1 LDKKKSHPAPSAEV
15 VSSDVKSSKKST
27 PALKE
32 AGNFPV
38 VGIGASAGGLE
49 AFMELFRALPA
60 DTGMAFVLIQHLS
73 PQHFS
78 MLSTFIQQTTKMN
91 VDEVHQG
98 AVIAPNHVYVIPP
111 NTILEVFHK
120 VLHLRPIP
128 APHAGT
134 RPVDTFFTSLA
145 RDLGNLAVGVILS
158 GTGTDG
164 SVGLKDIK
172 ADGGI
177 TFVQDPKEA
186 RFDGMP
192 SAAIGMASPDHVLSV
207 ENISLELAKISKL
220 PFVRKQ
226 LVLEGHAPSEET
238 EELLRRIFIL
248 VRSATKIDF
257 SHYKYPTIIR
267 RINRRMVLHRVDT
280 LKRYLAF
287 LQATPVEVNA
297 LFEDLLIN
305 VTDFF
310 RDSEAFEALKS
321 KVFPE
326 IIKNKAPG
334 TAIRIWVPGCSTGEE
349 VYSLA
354 IALLEFL
361 GDGANKFPIQIYGT
375 DICNSALK
383 VARRGIYPES
393 ACRNLSPIRSERFF
407 QRDQGGLRVSKN
419 VRDCCI
425 FSSQDVTSQPPINRL
440 DLLSCRNLMIYLGAA
455 IQKKVMETFY
465 FALSPNGFLML
476 GSSETVGSSADLFSV
491 TDKKNKIYGKKG
503 NRASPARDYQE
514 VPVVQ
519 VRTAQIQ
526 TAEAGPFRGRKVV
539 SPVLE
544 AERLVLEKYAPAWVL
559 IDQNLDIIQFRGPTG
574 NFIEPASGHPSWNLM
589 KMIRRGLSPD
599 VRILIHAALKEGV
612 AVSKEGLKLKSQG
625 TVQTVAVEVTPFA
638 SGHCLVIFMERSLG
652 KAYAK
657 SKTAAE
663 KPGKLKDPRD
673 SEILALTDELNQSQ
687 KSLQTIIDDQN
698 ASNEEMQSSNEEV
711 LSANEE
717 LQSANE
723 ELETAKE
730 ELQSTNEELTSLNDE
745 LSSRNRELDSL
756 NNDLTNVLSNANVS
770 IVMVG
775 SDLRIR
781 RFTPMAE
788 KLLKLIAN
796 DVGRNL
802 TDINLGFKIE
812 DLESQIAD
820 VIAHMKTIEL
830 ECQNRDGR
838 WYSLRIRP
846 YKTVENR
853 IEGAVIVFVNIDD
866 AKVRERLVQ
875 ETQNY
880 SDGIIQTVRDPL
892 VVLDQKLC
900 VERANKAFYDFFK
913 LDPKNTLGRFFYE
926 IGDGHWDN
934 SELRTLLEEV
944 LPKQK
949 EVRDFKITKK
959 ISGAGNRVLLL
970 NARALVWEGQL
981 KLLIL
986 ISLHDLSAFEGA
998 K

>member
-1 LDKKKSHPAPSAEV
+1 VEEV
-15 VSSDVKSSKKST
+15 R
-27 PALKE
+27 E
-32 AGNFPV
+32 G
-38 VGIGASAGGLE
+38 
-49 AFMELFRALPA
+49 
-60 DTGMAFVLIQHLS
+60 VL
-73 PQHFS
+73 
-78 MLSTFIQQTTKMN
+78 
-91 VDEVHQG
+91 
-98 AVIAPNHVYVIPP
+98 IAPNQVYVIPP
-111 NTILEVFHK
+111 NTILEIFHK
-120 VLHLRPIP
+120 VLHLSPIP
-128 APHAGT
+128 APHAGS

-145 RDLGNLAVGVILS
+145 RDQGNMAVGVILS
-158 GTGTDG
+158 GTGSDG

-186 RFDGMP
+186 KYDGMP
-192 SAAIGMASPDHVLSV
+192 LAAIGLASPDHVLSV
-207 ENISLELAKISKL
+207 ENISLELAKIAEL
-220 PFVRKQ
+220 PYVRKQ
-226 LVLEGHAPSEET
+226 LSLEEHSPNVET
-238 EELLRRIFIL
+238 EELLKRIFIL
-248 VRSATKIDF
+248 VRNATKIDF
-257 SHYKYPTIIR
+257 SHYKFPTIIR

-280 LKRYLAF
+280 LKSYLAY
-287 LQATPVEVNA
+287 LQVTPLEVTA

-310 RDSEAFEALKS
+310 RDVEAFEALKAR
-321 KVFPE
+321 VFPE
-326 IIKNKAPG
+326 IVKNKAAG
-334 TAIRIWVPGCSTGEE
+334 TSIRIWVPGCSTGEE
-349 VYSLA
+349 VYSIA
-354 IALLEFL
+354 ISLLEFL

-375 DICNSALK
+375 DICESALK

-393 ACRNLSPIRSERFF
+393 ACRNLSAIRSERFF

-425 FSSQDVTSQPPINRL
+425 FSIQDVTSQAPINKL
-440 DLLSCRNLMIYLGAA
+440 DLLSCRNLMIYLGVA

-465 FALSPNGFLML
+465 FALNPTGFLML
-476 GSSETVGSSADLFSV
+476 GSSETVGTSADLFSV

-503 NRASPARDYQE
+503 NHASPARDYQE
-514 VPVVQ
+514 LPAVQ
-519 VRTAQIQ
+519 VQAALAQLD
-526 TAEAGPFRGRKVV
+526 EAGPFRGRKAL
-539 SPVLE
+539 SPVVE

-559 IDQNLDIIQFRGPTG
+559 VDQNLDIIQFRGPTG

-589 KMIRRGLSPD
+589 KMIHRSLSPD
-599 VRILIHAALKEGV
+599 VRMLLHAAMKEGIP
-612 AVSKEGLKLKSQG
+612 VSKEGLKLKSLG
-625 TVQTVAVEVTPFA
+625 SVQTVNVEVTPLA
-638 SGHCLVIFMERSLG
+638 SGHCLVIFIERSVAKVSA
-652 KAYAK
+652 KAK
-657 SKTAAE
+657 NSKASA
-663 KPGKLKDPRD
+663 GKLKDPKD
-673 SEILALTDELNQSQ
+673 AEILALSEELNQSQ
-687 KSLQTIIDDQN
+687 KSLQSIIEDQN

-717 LQSANE
+717 LQSTNE

-745 LSSRNRELDSL
+745 LSSRNRDLDSL

-788 KLLKLIAN
+788 KLLKLIAS

-812 DLESQIAD
+812 DLESRITD
-820 VIAHMKTIEL
+820 VIAHMTTIEL
-830 ECQNRDGR
+830 ECQNREGR

-846 YKTVENR
+846 YKTMDNR

-866 AKVRERLVQ
+866 AKNRERVVL

-900 VERANKAFYDFFK
+900 VERANKAFYDVFK
-913 LDPKNTLGRFFYE
+913 LNPQNTLGRFFYE
-926 IGDGHWDN
+926 IGDGHWD
-934 SELRTLLEEV
+934 SPELRTLLEDV

-949 EVRDFKITKK
+949 EVRDFKITKDFPG
-959 ISGAGNRVLLL
+959 SGNRALIL
-970 NARALVWEGQL
+970 NARSLVWEGQI

-986 ISLHDLSAFEGA
+986 ISLHDLPTSERAR
-998 K
+998 